1 MRYGP
6 EDFNY
11 TFVRTEED
19 EAAAADVEAGLK
31 NEPDDEQPEQPEKP
45 SDSATSTAAPSTKQ
59 KSTPADDP
67 LRRSSRAAD
76 ESTKPYV
83 YVPPKKYGLGGGRGG
98 DGLSGDDV
106 LGGAGGGGAAEAL
119 AALIGGSGACC
130 CCISATLVI
139 AGGIMLAYER
149 YDRPEGSEGSVSNQG
164 LALAGVIVLILAV
177 AAFLLGCCSCCFG
190 CVAACAYPPG
200 GGGSA
205 GGVGP
210 FGGALGG
217 PPMDY
222 DDEKRDV
229 KVQFKRLND
238 RYEKAESAL
247 NQIHLNVIG
256 DMKEVREAQLKED
269 KARKEEEKK
278 KRDELEKRV
287 QKDLEAGLTVRNMR
301 RNYRP
306 VAFLVKFDG
315 DTMLSSMELLRKQV
329 SIIVN
334 CGRAGVDRAVVV
346 ITSPGGAVSPYG
358 LAASQLV
365 RIRKAGI
372 QLVVCVDTVAAS
384 GGYMMAAVGD
394 TVCAAPFAVIGSIGV
409 VTQIPNFQRF
419 LNKHE
424 IDAYLFTAGKH
435 KRTVDIIGEVTEE
448 NKKKLQEELD
458 DMHRAFKDHVALA
471 RPKLKDTIEEVAS
484 GEYWVAVQAKEHG
497 LVDEIMT
504 SDEYL
509 ESICQENE
517 IIEIVEKKRRTVWS
531 AFHAVASVMK
541 NAVDSVSS
549 AKGPNDYRVAP
560 PMAVA

>member
-1 MRYGP
+1 MMAKENP
-6 EDFNY
+6 I
-11 TFVRTEED
+11 RT
-19 EAAAADVEAGLK
+19 
-31 NEPDDEQPEQPEKP
+31 
-45 SDSATSTAAPSTKQ
+45 
-59 KSTPADDP
+59 
-67 LRRSSRAAD
+67 
-76 ESTKPYV
+76 
-83 YVPPKKYGLGGGRGG
+83 
-98 DGLSGDDV
+98 
-106 LGGAGGGGAAEAL
+106 
-119 AALIGGSGACC
+119 
-130 CCISATLVI
+130 
-139 AGGIMLAYER
+139 
-149 YDRPEGSEGSVSNQG
+149 
-164 LALAGVIVLILAV
+164 
-177 AAFLLGCCSCCFG
+177 
-190 CVAACAYPPG
+190 
-200 GGGSA
+200 
-205 GGVGP
+205 
-210 FGGALGG
+210 
-217 PPMDY
+217 
-222 DDEKRDV
+222 
-229 KVQFKRLND
+229 
-238 RYEKAESAL
+238 
-247 NQIHLNVIG
+247 
-256 DMKEVREAQLKED
+256 
-269 KARKEEEKK
+269 KEEEKK

-306 VAFLVKFDG
+306 VAFLVRFDG

-471 RPKLKDTIEEVAS
+471 RPKLKDSIEEVAS

-517 IIEIVEKKRRTVWS
+517 IIEIVEKKRRNVWS

-541 NAVDSVSS
+541 SAVDGVSS

>member
-1 MRYGP
+1 MMRYGP
-6 EDFNY
+6 DDFNY
-11 TFVRTEED
+11 TFVSTGED
-19 EAAAADVEAGLK
+19 EAAA
-31 NEPDDEQPEQPEKP
+31 
-45 SDSATSTAAPSTKQ
+45 STAADDVEEGLMKNEDEEGKGGEQGAKQQEKPAATATKS
-59 KSTPADDP
+59 KANDP

-76 ESTKPYV
+76 ASSKPYV
-83 YVPPKKYGLGGGRGG
+83 YVPPKKYGLGGSRGA
-98 DGLSGDDV
+98 DGLSDDDV
-106 LGGAGGGGAAEAL
+106 ASGEAAETV

-130 CCISATLVI
+130 CCISATLII

-149 YDRPEGSEGSVSNQG
+149 YDRPEGSEASK
-164 LALAGVIVLILAV
+164 LALAGVIVLVLAV

-200 GGGSA
+200 SGGGA
-205 GGVGP
+205 GGSP
-210 FGGALGG
+210 FAGALGG
-217 PPMDY
+217 PTLDY
-222 DDEKRDV
+222 DDENRDV

-238 RYEKAESAL
+238 RYEKAEDAL
-247 NQIHLNVIG
+247 NKVHLNVLG
-256 DMKEVREAQLKED
+256 DMKEVREAQRKED

-278 KRDELEKRV
+278 KREELEKMV
-287 QKDLEAGLTVRNMR
+287 QKDLEAGLTISNMR

-306 VAFLVKFDG
+306 VAFLVRFDG
-315 DTMLSSMELLRKQV
+315 DMMLSSMELLRKQV

-384 GGYMMAAVGD
+384 GGYMMASVGD

-419 LNKHE
+419 LNKHD

-458 DMHRAFKDHVALA
+458 DMHRAFKDHVALS

-484 GEYWVAVQAKEHG
+484 GEYWVAVQAKELG

-517 IIEIVEKKRRTVWS
+517 IIEIVEKKKRTVWS

-541 NAVDSVSS
+541 SAAESISS
-549 AKGPNDYRVAP
+549 GNIPKDYRAAP

>member
-1 MRYGP
+1 MKYGP

-31 NEPDDEQPEQPEKP
+31 NEPDDEQLEKP
-45 SDSATSTAAPSTKQ
+45 SDSTTSATP
-59 KSTPADDP
+59 STPADDP

-98 DGLSGDDV
+98 DGLSDDDV
-106 LGGAGGGGAAEAL
+106 LGGAGGGG

-130 CCISATLVI
+130 CCIAATLVI

-149 YDRPEGSEGSVSNQG
+149 YDRPEGSEGSVSNEG
-164 LALAGVIVLILAV
+164 LALAGFIVLILAV

-200 GGGSA
+200 GGGGA

-222 DDEKRDV
+222 DDERNV

-256 DMKEVREAQLKED
+256 DMKED

-306 VAFLVKFDG
+306 VAFLVRFDG
-315 DTMLSSMELLRKQV
+315 DTMLSSMEVLRKQV

-471 RPKLKDTIEEVAS
+471 RPKLKDTIDEVAS

-517 IIEIVEKKRRTVWS
+517 IIEIVEKKRRNVWS

-541 NAVDSVSS
+541 SAVDGVSS
-549 AKGPNDYRVAP
+549 AKRPNDYRVAP

>member
-6 EDFNY
+6 VDFNY
-11 TFVRTEED
+11 TFVRSEED
-19 EAAAADVEAGLK
+19 EAAAAAADIEAEAEAGLK
-31 NEPDDEQPEQPEKP
+31 NEGGQQQPEKP
-45 SDSATSTAAPSTKQ
+45 SGGSTTPTKL
-59 KSTPADDP
+59 KSTADDP

-83 YVPPKKYGLGGGRGG
+83 YVPSKKYGLGGGRGG
-98 DGLSGDDV
+98 DGLSDDDV
-106 LGGAGGGGAAEAL
+106 LGGGAGGGAAEAL
-119 AALIGGSGACC
+119 TALIGGSGACC
-130 CCISATLVI
+130 CCISAALII
-139 AGGIMLAYER
+139 AGGIMLAYEK

-164 LALAGVIVLILAV
+164 LALAGVIVLVLAV
-177 AAFLLGCCSCCFG
+177 ATFLLGFCSCCFG
-190 CVAACAYPPG
+190 CVTACAYPPG
-200 GGGSA
+200 SGG
-205 GGVGP
+205 GP

-222 DDEKRDV
+222 EDENRDV

-238 RYEKAESAL
+238 RYERAENAL
-247 NQIHLNVIG
+247 NRVHLNVIG
-256 DMKEVREAQLKED
+256 DMKEVREAQQKED
-269 KARKEEEKK
+269 KARKDEDKK
-278 KRDELEKRV
+278 KREELEKRV
-287 QKDLEAGLTVRNMR
+287 QKDLEAGLTIRNMR

-306 VAFLVKFDG
+306 VAFLVRFDG
-315 DTMLSSMELLRKQV
+315 DMMLSSMELLRKQV

-384 GGYMMAAVGD
+384 GGYMMASVGD

-419 LNKHE
+419 LNKHD

-471 RPKLKDTIEEVAS
+471 RPKLKDNIEEIAS
-484 GEYWVAVQAKEHG
+484 GEYWVAVQAKELG

-509 ESICQENE
+509 ESISQENE
-517 IIEIVEKKRRTVWS
+517 IIEIVEKRRRTVWS

-541 NAVDSVSS
+541 TAVDSISS
-549 AKGPNDYRVAP
+549 VKSPNDYRTTP
-560 PMAVA
+560 PMAMA